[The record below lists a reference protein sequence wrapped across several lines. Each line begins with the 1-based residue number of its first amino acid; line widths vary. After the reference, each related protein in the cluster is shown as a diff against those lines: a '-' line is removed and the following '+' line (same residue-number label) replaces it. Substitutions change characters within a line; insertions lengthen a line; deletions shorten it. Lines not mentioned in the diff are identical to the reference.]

1 MVNNLKKIISMLLC
15 MALMFTSVGVFAEDA
30 ATEETVANPIEIDWE
45 KIELLETLGIV
56 DEIDET
62 TAQEYLSE
70 KISRAEFAVNIVK
83 FANIENIISPGEGFK
98 DVVKDSFEEPY
109 IYTAVNMGLMA
120 PVTEEYFYP
129 IYGINYKEA
138 AQALVMT
145 LGYTNAV
152 QHNNSW
158 LIQAKKL
165 GLMSGVD
172 TGAVFTR
179 MQAYKMLF
187 NALHAEI
194 MEITSISG
202 GVADYVAREGIDALY
217 KFFGIKHDEGIIK
230 MAGGVELSAGKS
242 RNFTEYIK
250 QNGNIYKYG
259 PHDLTQILGRNAVVY
274 YDSSKNAICIIPKR
288 NEELFLNTAD
298 ILGYNNFVYT
308 YGDDEKTARLSN
320 PNIIRNGEEYFGE
333 DTQAVMNPQS
343 GSVTLVDNNNDGV
356 YDIVFIESYTD
367 HTVKLKLTHPDRI
380 IGQFGEEESLSKD
393 VYDIQI
399 YTGDNDQITFDD
411 ITSGNVISIAR
422 AGSQLTVYVS
432 TNVIEG
438 SISQISKKLGKD
450 VWRINGVD
458 YNLSS
463 TLKNAL
469 NAQSNPSA
477 PEYGKISTARI
488 GQNYKFYL
496 NVFDEIVF
504 YEEIAATDGNAPFYA
519 IITAAKLE
527 GISEDKL
534 TVKVFAKDLGGF
546 AKLTCAKR
554 VMLNGSN
561 ATPQGVHTALNRDGI
576 DGNFA
581 GLGEIYPQPVK
592 MKINESNEI
601 TYIGQA
607 SVRDYYTSIGRTLPA
622 PPTNVTPDFILYMGD
637 VGSSGMN
644 IAYTKI
650 MQYGMPRT
658 QTTVDKWPY
667 DSPSDSSK
675 WFRQIGH
682 SANEVTYQVP
692 YYTNGSKVGRIAP
705 EKEGYFKVSKMS
717 TGTMNF
723 FTYKEKEDSIVASL
737 NLMVV
742 GTLAGSGSWTPM
754 TVGNSFNLH
763 VVDEISREYINEAP
777 VTSLKTNAG
786 TYYIED
792 GKYNLD
798 ALPMYSTAGRTVRET
813 DGTPKTYKVKPGD
826 IVNITT
832 DASNFITAIEA
843 VYDHENEIMLGT
855 NDNANIYDPTSPT
868 IYAGRDLSRGYR
880 LYKVDL
886 KKREGDYIVG
896 VVGDITQFTGPTASN
911 RLFLTV
917 TPANVV
923 KVTKTR
929 DGGVDVTTATGADY
943 VGYDDSKTEYVT
955 ILMKKESSKIL
966 GGGFMYENG
975 ASN

>member
-1 MVNNLKKIISMLLC
+1 

-45 KIELLETLGIV
+45 KIELLETLGII

-230 MAGGVELSAGKS
+230 MSGGVELSVGKS

-308 YGDDEKTARLSN
+308 YGDDEKTAKLSN
-320 PNIIRNGEEYFGE
+320 PNIILNGEEYFGE
-333 DTQAVMNPQS
+333 DTQTVMHPAA

-422 AGSQLTVYVS
+422 AGSQLTAYVS

-450 VWRINGVD
+450 VWRINEID

-469 NAQSNPSA
+469 NAQSNPLA
-477 PEYGKISTARI
+477 PEYGKISAAKI

-504 YEEIAATDGNAPFYA
+504 YEEIASTDGNAPFYA

-527 GISEDKL
+527 GISDDKL

-546 AKLTCAKR
+546 EKLTCAKR
-554 VMLNGSN
+554 VTLNGSN
-561 ATPQGVHTALNRDGI
+561 ATPQGVYTALQRDGI
-576 DGNFA
+576 DGEIATN
-581 GLGEIYPQPVK
+581 GLIIPQPVK

-622 PPTNVTPDFILYMGD
+622 PPANVTPDFILYMGD
-637 VGSSGMN
+637 VSSSGMN

-650 MQYGMPRT
+650 MQYGMPKT
-658 QTTVDKWPY
+658 TTTVDKWPY
-667 DSPSDSSK
+667 ESPSGSSN
-675 WFRQIGH
+675 WYRQIGH
-682 SANEVTYQVP
+682 AANEVTYQVP
-692 YYTNGSKVGRIAP
+692 YYTDGPNIGKIAP
-705 EKEGYFKVSKMS
+705 EKEDFFKVSKMS
-717 TGTMNF
+717 SGTMRF

-742 GTLAGSGSWTPM
+742 GASSAT
-754 TVGNSFNLH
+754 TVGNSFDLH

-798 ALPMYSTAGRTVRET
+798 ALVLYSTANQVVYEA
-813 DGTPKTYKVKPGD
+813 DGVTPKTYRVKPGD
-826 IVNITT
+826 VVNIVA

-843 VYDHENEIMLGT
+843 VYDHENEVMLGT

-868 IYAGRDLSRGYR
+868 IYAARDLSLGCK

-896 VVGDITQFTGPTASN
+896 VVGDITQFTGPTASS
-911 RLFLTV
+911 RLMLTV

-923 KVTKTR
+923 KVTKAR
-929 DGGVDVTTATGADY
+929 DGGVDVTAATGADY
-943 VGYDDSKTEYVT
+943 IGYDDSTTEYVT
-955 ILMKKESSKIL
+955 ILIKKESSKIL
-966 GGGFMYENG
+966 SGGFMYENG